1 MRERGFSLLEMLV
14 VVAVFTLVTGAVFGL
29 LDVAQQRYRTESETL
44 DAFQG
49 ARIALDQ
56 ITRDVH
62 AAGYPPVKS
71 LSAAQQA
78 ANSASLA
85 YPFAWQP
92 GYNTQPALAAPCQVT
107 TGLAAGTCNIPSQWD
122 VIMESDLD
130 PENANGVEWIR
141 YSLQNDTLFRGVATK
156 VVGGDPV
163 AATNG
168 TLVPYVENVMNNASA
183 ADIARIRA
191 SYPNLF
197 PGGNPV
203 PLFTYR
209 FENKAGC
216 PNQPPA
222 PLPPVVAPPGC
233 IREVSIT
240 MIVQSQNLDMRTRQ
254 PRVVTLTGL
263 ARRINPS

>member
-1 MRERGFSLLEMLV
+1 MRERGFSLIEMLV

-29 LDVAQQRYRTESETL
+29 LDVAQQRYRTESEVL

-62 AAGYPPVKS
+62 TAGYPPVKS
-71 LSAAQQA
+71 LSAGQQA

-122 VIMESDLD
+122 LILESDLD
-130 PENANGVEWIR
+130 PENANGAEWIR

-168 TLVPYVENVMNNASA
+168 TLVAYVENVMNNASA
-183 ADIARIRA
+183 ADIQQIRN

-197 PGGNPV
+197 AGGNPV

-216 PNQPPA
+216 PNQPPVPLA
-222 PLPPVVAPPGC
+222 PVPAPPGC
-233 IREVSIT
+233 IREVNIT
-240 MIVQSQNLDMRTRQ
+240 MIVRSANLDIKTRQ
-254 PRVVTLTGL
+254 PRVITLTGL

>member
-1 MRERGFSLLEMLV
+1 MRERGFSLIEMLV
-14 VVAVFTLVTGAVFGL
+14 VVAVFTIVTGAVFGL
-29 LDVAQQRYRTESETL
+29 LDVAQQRYRIESEVL

-56 ITRDVH
+56 LTRDIH

-71 LSAAQQA
+71 LSAGQQA
-78 ANSASLA
+78 ANSANIA

-92 GYNTQPALAAPCQVT
+92 GYNTQPALAAPCLAT
-107 TGLAAGTCNIPSQWD
+107 TGLLPGNCNTPSNWD
-122 VIMESDLD
+122 LIVETDLD
-130 PENANGVEWIR
+130 PENANGAEWIR

-163 AATNG
+163 AATNPV
-168 TLVPYVENVMNNASA
+168 LVPFVENVMNNASA
-183 ADIARIRA
+183 ADIQRIRD
-191 SYPNLF
+191 SYPTLF

-216 PNQPPA
+216 PNQPPQ
-222 PLPPVVAPPGC
+222 PLDPVPAPPSC
-233 IREVSIT
+233 IREVGIT
-240 MIVQSQNLDMRTRQ
+240 MIVQSANVDMRTRQ